1 MIKCSCCSKEISEE
15 AKVCPIEPLLKRIF
29 MFLEDGDWRRA
40 NEYCEKVLDMYPEC
54 ALAYLGKLMAEYHRH
69 TSGALGELH
78 EPFDKSNNYQKAIR
92 FGDSKLEEELNT
104 CLDQVIARKEHAR
117 QEDIYLDARDKMNA
131 AQTEAEFKLAAQIF
145 DTVPD
150 FQDAPALA
158 QQCRHMA
165 EDARKDAIYNKA
177 QSLVDTDQLPMY
189 MQAIP
194 LYESIPD
201 WKDSTQQI
209 DFCRRR
215 IVEKE
220 AEATNNA
227 KHRKTVAL
235 IAAILAAIVASIVI
249 VYNLPSSIMSR
260 RIKAFNEL
268 YELHQEYGSAC
279 SDLHEAYQISD
290 SLYSR
295 YNELI
300 YKCGLD
306 YGYIYDDDTYVMD
319 ADFVHAYIDKYS
331 VDEFIEKL
339 FCIYSNRWPC
349 FFDDFH
355 SYLYNGSYCMPR
367 TVNSALFVAF
377 EYAGIE
383 LSPFVIPE
391 EGSDGYYTE
400 HPKEVP
406 APETWEVSGSF
417 YNSSGENETTQT
429 RTCSSTVTVHG
440 DVVIVHYRVYRYSS
454 GAYGWRNGVF
464 YDELPSWQYDSYDDI
479 YFRGQY
485 LSQNPDNAEV
495 FHVGDTYYLLYYPDD
510 CDFSD
515 VHQSRLWEM
524 LGQ

>member
-1 MIKCSCCSKEISEE
+1 
-15 AKVCPIEPLLKRIF
+15 

-92 FGDSKLEEELNT
+92 FGDSKLKEELNT

-249 VYNLPSSIMSR
+249 VYNLHPTNPRAYNSAIMELGQTICTSGRPDCLLCPLRPWCQAEQPENLPVKLPKQEITTMEHHDIFLLTEAGLLLEKQAGNKRHAGMYRLPRRSAEHCATLPHLADQKYSIT
-260 RIKAFNEL
+260 
-268 YELHQEYGSAC
+268 
-279 SDLHEAYQISD
+279 
-290 SLYSR
+290 R
-295 YNELI
+295 YKVTRHLFRAAADEPLQPGEEFI
-300 YKCGLD
+300 PLFRL
-306 YGYIYDDDTYVMD
+306 DDTPM
-319 ADFVHAYIDKYS
+319 A
-331 VDEFIEKL
+331 
-339 FCIYSNRWPC
+339 
-349 FFDDFH
+349 
-355 SYLYNGSYCMPR
+355 
-367 TVNSALFVAF
+367 
-377 EYAGIE
+377 
-383 LSPFVIPE
+383 SPDRKIIRQFL
-391 EGSDGYYTE
+391 
-400 HPKEVP
+400 
-406 APETWEVSGSF
+406 
-417 YNSSGENETTQT
+417 Q
-429 RTCSSTVTVHG
+429 
-440 DVVIVHYRVYRYSS
+440 
-454 GAYGWRNGVF
+454 
-464 YDELPSWQYDSYDDI
+464 
-479 YFRGQY
+479 
-485 LSQNPDNAEV
+485 
-495 FHVGDTYYLLYYPDD
+495 
-510 CDFSD
+510 
-515 VHQSRLWEM
+515 
-524 LGQ
+524 